1 MNQRAVTQSDAIDAL
16 GERLR
21 AARMGAG
28 LTPDQLAD
36 LTGVSR
42 AAIYRYEA
50 GHPVRVDTLGRIAD
64 HLGVSIATLLGVAV
78 EYVSTAL
85 AFFERMRQI
94 EEKAERISVMF
105 GPVSYLLT
113 TDRYDAL
120 LPEVLRESVPEDVPD
135 RAEALAQIDQVLEV
149 LKRRKAAYRARPP
162 HVVSLVSAVEIEA
175 FCDSGFVGTQA
186 LAGRADRRAAA
197 RAEVE
202 NIIEMLNSEPI
213 GVQIG
218 VLVDSM
224 PGASFQIFR
233 GAARPELAMSPF
245 RLGAL
250 ANVRLGV
257 ATITSAPEAVA
268 QHEAIT
274 EQLWRRSLKG
284 RDAAAWLEKML

>member
-1 MNQRAVTQSDAIDAL
+1 MNHPSMTQSSAIEAV
-16 GERLR
+16 GARLR

-28 LTPDQLAD
+28 LTPDQLAE

-50 GHPVRVDTLGRIAD
+50 GHPIRVDTLGRIAD
-64 HLGVSIATLLGVAV
+64 HLGVSIGSLLGVSV
-78 EYVSTAL
+78 EYISSAL
-85 AFFERMRQI
+85 TFFERMRQI

-120 LPEVLRESVPEDVPD
+120 LPTVLRESVPTDVPD
-135 RAEALAQIDQVLEV
+135 HTDALRQIDRVVEV
-149 LKRRKAAYRARPP
+149 LKQRKTTYRARRP
-162 HVVSLVSAVEIEA
+162 HVVSLVSAAEIEA
-175 FCDSGFVGTQA
+175 FCASGFVGTQA
-186 LAGRADRRAAA
+186 LAGQKDRREAA
-197 RAEVE
+197 RAEVQ
-202 NIIEMLNSEPI
+202 NIIELLKSEPMGI
-213 GVQIG
+213 QIG

-233 GAARPELAMSPF
+233 GTSLPELAMSPF

-250 ANVRLGV
+250 ANVRFGV

-274 EQLWRRSLKG
+274 ERLWRRSLKG
-284 RDAAAWLEKML
+284 SEAAQYIEKLL

>member
-1 MNQRAVTQSDAIDAL
+1 MTQSSAIEAL
-16 GERLR
+16 GARLR
-21 AARMGAG
+21 AARMGVG
-28 LTPDQLAD
+28 LSPDQLAD

-64 HLGVSIATLLGVAV
+64 HLGVSIASLLGVSV
-78 EYVSTAL
+78 EYISTAV

-94 EEKAERISVMF
+94 EARAERISVMF

-113 TDRYDAL
+113 TDGYDAL
-120 LPEVLRESVPEDVPD
+120 LPAVLRESVPEDVPD
-135 RAEALAQIDQVLEV
+135 RAEALRQIDRVIEV
-149 LKRRKAAYRARPP
+149 LRQRKATYRERRP
-162 HVVSLVSAVEIEA
+162 HVVSLVSAAEIEA
-175 FCDSGFVGTQA
+175 FCDTGFIGAQA
-186 LAGRADRRAAA
+186 RAGQHDRKEAA
-197 RAEVE
+197 RAEVR
-202 NIIEMLNSEPI
+202 NIIEMLDAEPM

-233 GAARPELAMSPF
+233 GSARPELAMSPF

-250 ANVRLGV
+250 ANVRFGV

-268 QHEAIT
+268 QHEAVT
-274 EQLWRRSLKG
+274 EQLWRQSMKG
-284 RDAAAWLEKML
+284 KDAARYLHRML